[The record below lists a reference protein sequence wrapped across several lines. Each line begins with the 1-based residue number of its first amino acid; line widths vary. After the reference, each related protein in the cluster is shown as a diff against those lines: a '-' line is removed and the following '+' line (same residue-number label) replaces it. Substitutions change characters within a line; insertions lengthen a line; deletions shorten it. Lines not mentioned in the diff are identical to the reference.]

1 MIPDQT
7 GAKAFD
13 EGAANESVQSQ
24 ARASLIDRGPGVTSV
39 DFMGAGGMLYLGLQQ
54 AAEKAPAWSYYPGRR
69 DAYLRRI
76 WKSEPGMASAV
87 YSLTARIKSL
97 QYEFDG
103 GRNQKKYYQD
113 LAGAANFGKGQPHL
127 VGKTVN
133 DLLTQD
139 NGAFW
144 ELIGPG
150 DPNGP
155 LIGPV
160 RGVAHLDSAQCWRT
174 FDPEFPVVYHNP
186 QVGNW
191 HRLHWTRVVAMSSLP
206 QPNEL
211 ARDIG
216 FCAVSR
222 VLDLIQTMKAVH
234 TYRHEKLTG
243 TQPAIGY
250 GNGFTVK
257 NLDLAVQ
264 TTKNKAESEGMVV
277 WNGIPIMLNP
287 DANAKVSLAFL
298 SIKGLPDG
306 FDFADET
313 SLYIYALAFGF
324 GVDAREFWPATASG
338 ATKADATIQHLKAQ
352 GKGIGDLIQTIE
364 WAWNWRILPEGCTFH
379 YDFTDDEQDKMTADI
394 RQAKVNTFSQ
404 IKTAGGMNAKQ
415 YELHLVAEGILDPA
429 LMEAGADVPDPVTPT
444 DPNAEP
450 EADDDPTDAEMEDAE
465 PADESGGMKDYA
477 AVRADFIDSLT
488 DLFAAKDDLTRRQ
501 LAAGLRST
509 LRSAGLQAF
518 QEGLAAGGALPE
530 SLSKK
535 ELQAFRDWQ
544 AEQSAYV
551 TNLGSALYKD
561 DVALNDARAKA
572 ELWAHNSLDS
582 IKFTG
587 ETLAAPLKRKKW
599 VLNLRKATKKPCDD
613 CIRLNGQVHTVRD
626 WDAAGVTPYN
636 GKTKCAQGCGC
647 GFEDTDEPI
656 SGSF

>member
-1 MIPDQT
+1 MTSDLT
-7 GAKAFD
+7 GTKAFT
-13 EGAANESVQSQ
+13 EGAADDSVQSQ

-39 DFMGAGGMLYLGLQQ
+39 DFSGAGGMLYLNLQR
-54 AAEKAPAWSYYPGRR
+54 AAEAAPVWSYYPARR
-69 DAYLRRI
+69 DAYLRRL
-76 WKSEPGMASAV
+76 WKREPGMASAV
-87 YSLTARIKSL
+87 YSLSARIKAL

-113 LAGAANFGKGQPHL
+113 LAGAANFGKGLPHL
-127 VGKTVN
+127 VSKTVT

-155 LIGPV
+155 LVGPV

-174 FDPEFPVVYHNP
+174 FDPEYPVVYHNP
-186 QVGNW
+186 QMGKW

-222 VLDLIQTMKAVH
+222 VLDIVQTMRAIH
-234 TYRHEKLTG
+234 TYRHEKITG

-264 TTKNKAESEGMVV
+264 ATKNKAESEGLVV

-287 DANAKVSLAFL
+287 DAQARVSLDFL

-306 FDFADET
+306 FDYADEQT
-313 SLYIYALAFGF
+313 FYIYALAFGF
-324 GVDAREFWPATASG
+324 GVDAREFWPATTSG

-379 YDFTDDEQDKMTADI
+379 YDFTDDEQDKMTAEI
-394 RQAKVNTFSQ
+394 RQAKVNTLAQ
-404 IKTAGGMNAKQ
+404 IKSAGGMNAKQ
-415 YELHLVAEGILDPA
+415 FELHLVAEGILDPD
-429 LMEAGADVPDPVTPT
+429 LMAQGANAPDPVTPT
-444 DPNAEP
+444 DSQNLPPGTTPDLTEL
-450 EADDDPTDAEMEDAE
+450 EDVQ
-465 PADESGGMKDYA
+465 PADETGGMKDYA
-477 AVRADFIDSLT
+477 TVRADFIDALT
-488 DLFAAKDDLTRRQ
+488 DLFSARDDLTRRQ
-501 LAAGLRST
+501 LAASLRST
-509 LRSAGLQAF
+509 LRTAGLKAF

-530 SLSKK
+530 SLSQA

-544 AEQSAYV
+544 TEQSAYV
-551 TNLGSALYKD
+551 TNLGSALYVD
-561 DVALNDARAKA
+561 EVALNDARAKA

-587 ETLAAPLKRKKW
+587 EKMAAPLKRKKW
-599 VLNLRKATKKPCDD
+599 VLHLRKSTKEPCAD
-613 CIRLNGQVHTVRD
+613 CLRLNGQVHTVRD
-626 WDAAGVTPYN
+626 WDAAGITPYN
-636 GKTKCAQGCGC
+636 GATKCAQGCGC
-647 GFEDTDEPI
+647 GLEDTDEPI